1 MKYRNPTIMERIV
14 RDEEQR
20 IFRAN
25 ENWSHLGGNTT
36 KLCKVFYFI
45 AAVYLLLVN
54 AAYIFSLFLSI
65 EDAALYP
72 DNYDIVQLRSSL
84 IIMFLASSLIL
95 AALVPMIL
103 KKYLLTLIFTLP
115 AGIITLVFFLSE
127 TAHRRLTL
135 EDGTSRFI
143 FQHLLPI
150 LVYLLAIVIIYLIS
164 LKDKRNIYKKYD
176 RAEAAV
182 YEKFKSSRP
191 YVSNDEWKEYIKKY
205 NAYEDIG
212 SAVKKKEKKV

>member
-103 KKYLLTLIFTLP
+103 KKYCLL
-115 AGIITLVFFLSE
+115 
-127 TAHRRLTL
+127 
-135 EDGTSRFI
+135 
-143 FQHLLPI
+143 
-150 LVYLLAIVIIYLIS
+150 
-164 LKDKRNIYKKYD
+164 
-176 RAEAAV
+176 
-182 YEKFKSSRP
+182 
-191 YVSNDEWKEYIKKY
+191 
-205 NAYEDIG
+205 
-212 SAVKKKEKKV
+212 